1 MSAFYLLTK
10 PNCPLCTQAI
20 QLLHSL
26 DLEEP
31 VELGVVDIAEQLELQ
46 EEYGWLVPVFIR
58 GKDDAELRWPF
69 DANQLLEFVEQ

>member
-26 DLEEP
+26 PLEEP
-31 VELGVVDIAEQLELQ
+31 IELGVVDIAEQQELQ
-46 EEYGWLVPVFIR
+46 EEYGWLVPVIIR

-69 DANQLLEFVEQ
+69 DANQLQEFVEQ

>member
-31 VELGVVDIAEQLELQ
+31 VELGVVDIAEQQELQ
-46 EEYGWLVPVFIR
+46 EEFGW
-58 GKDDAELRWPF
+58 
-69 DANQLLEFVEQ
+69 

>member
-26 DLEEP
+26 EEP
-31 VELGVVDIAEQLELQ
+31 VEFGLVDIAEQQELQ

>member
-1 MSAFYLLTK
+1 MTK
-10 PNCPLCTQAI
+10 SNCPLCIQAI
-20 QLLHSL
+20 RLLHSL

-31 VELGVVDIAEQLELQ
+31 VELEVINIAEQQELQ